1 MSRVI
6 FNRTLTNSGDDEIR
20 HHDRALCL
28 RAEYQREDEVDQP
41 EQRSLYVA
49 AYSAR
54 SRPPSKQKSG
64 EPHASLRS
72 RTCAVDLAPLLRA
85 PLFMSNGIQGRG
97 MPLIPCTRWPDT
109 EPCHFR

>member
-1 MSRVI
+1 MREFRSHGSVR
-6 FNRTLTNSGDDEIR
+6 G
-20 HHDRALCL
+20 ALSNEC
-28 RAEYQREDEVDQP
+28 P
-41 EQRSLYVA
+41 LYVA
-49 AYSAR
+49 ACSAGDV
-54 SRPPSKQKSG
+54 SPSKPKSG

-109 EPCHFR
+109 EPCRVRRL